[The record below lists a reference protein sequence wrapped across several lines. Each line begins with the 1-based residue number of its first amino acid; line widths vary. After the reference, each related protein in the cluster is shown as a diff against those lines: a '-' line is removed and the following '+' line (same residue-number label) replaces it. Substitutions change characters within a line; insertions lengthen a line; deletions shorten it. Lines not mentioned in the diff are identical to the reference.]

1 MGETV
6 DAIISTYCIPQGFPQ
21 SQNNLL
27 KLQERDGS
35 SESLIVWTCH
45 VRILKIERF
54 SPTPLYPWLRHT
66 YTSSIQISPTQACN
80 LYFVFC
86 FAFKFSR
93 FVPGLDYHLRVD
105 MSRLRLNTPQYRSVF
120 DLDK

>member
-35 SESLIVWTCH
+35 SESLIIWTCH

-54 SPTPLYPWLRHT
+54 SPTPLYP
-66 YTSSIQISPTQACN
+66 
-80 LYFVFC
+80 
-86 FAFKFSR
+86 
-93 FVPGLDYHLRVD
+93 
-105 MSRLRLNTPQYRSVF
+105 
-120 DLDK
+120 